1 MRLSEMKK
9 KKQDIIVWTVTLI
22 AMTIAIGTT
31 VLAVKYW
38 MLILSGL
45 KINIQIGG

>member
-1 MRLSEMKK
+1 MRLAQMKK
-9 KKQDIIVWTVTLI
+9 KKQNVIVWTVTIL
-22 AMTIAIGTT
+22 ALAIAIAST

-38 MLILSGL
+38 MIILSSL